1 MSKLLSALAQSD
13 AQRAPATLPSGAA
26 YRTGPAPKQTN
37 PWLLTGAGFALPV
50 IGMLG
55 YLFFQQQQ
63 TEIGIAPQPHTAEHQ
78 AAATEASASVASA
91 SLATVQ
97 PVSAPTLEV
106 ASELAPAS
114 VLEVAAVTERPQ
126 YPQGIER
133 LDYPQFYAEPLP
145 HQAGQPYRVSYTQ
158 TSSTPVQAASE
169 PSGWDSEPL
178 PLPTSVDQSVRRP
191 ASNSVD
197 DSWDLEALDY
207 SELSPQLASQLK
219 AAIAATGDG
228 ETLPQLLQEER
239 LPAMPEPQAPLSAV
253 SIGDLP
259 SSVQDRIPHLNFQTH
274 IYSSSA
280 DSRWVKVNGSEAY
293 EGDEIAPGVVL
304 RRIEPRE
311 VMFDFESY
319 LISMPALSEW

>member
-26 YRTGPAPKQTN
+26 YRTGSAPKQVN
-37 PWLLTGAGFALPV
+37 PWLLPGVGFALPV

-63 TEIGIAPQPHTAEHQ
+63 EAMAPQPYTAETQ
-78 AAATEASASVASA
+78 AAVVPEAIVRQVP
-91 SLATVQ
+91 T
-97 PVSAPTLEV
+97 PTPDNAPDT
-106 ASELAPAS
+106 ALAP
-114 VLEVAAVTERPQ
+114 VLVTTDTAQ

-145 HQAGQPYRVSYTQ
+145 RQAGQPYRVSYSQPATA
-158 TSSTPVQAASE
+158 SVQAASE
-169 PSGWDSEPL
+169 PNGWDSEPV
-178 PLPTSVDQSVRRP
+178 PLPSSSEPSTNRSV
-191 ASNSVD
+191 ANAVD
-197 DSWDLEALDY
+197 DSWDLGALDY
-207 SELSPQLASQLK
+207 SELSPQLASQLR

-239 LPAMPEPQAPLSAV
+239 LPPMPEPEAPLSAV
-253 SIGDLP
+253 NVGDLP
-259 SSVQDRIPHLNFQTH
+259 ASVQDRIPHLNFQTH

-311 VMFDFESY
+311 VLFDFESY